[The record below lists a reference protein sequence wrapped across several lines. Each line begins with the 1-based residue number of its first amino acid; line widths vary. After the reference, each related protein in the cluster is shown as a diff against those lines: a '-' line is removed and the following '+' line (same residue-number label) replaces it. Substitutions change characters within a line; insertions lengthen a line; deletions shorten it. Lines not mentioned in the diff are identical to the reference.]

1 MGVISHLFGL
11 SKRGVRMKKMGKWLL
26 SVLVAVSLTMPVLA
40 DANVQSTGAE
50 STYGVQAADES
61 SEAVFATESES
72 VMEAESG
79 TETES
84 ESQTESTSETESES
98 QTESETEEETE
109 DPVDVKL
116 DDYLN
121 TSVVLKKAAC
131 TGFGKVEVQ
140 WQPFSMMDVEGYR
153 VYRRTEDSKWKRLA
167 DVAGTLTSYTDTTAQ
182 NGQKYYYTV
191 RAKQTFE
198 NIEYLSQYDK
208 NGVSC
213 TAMPKAPVIYSE
225 LTGSNSAKLTWT
237 AVNGAELYRIYIK
250 DDATGKWKR
259 TAQVTGKSYQ
269 LKNLVCGK
277 KYSYTVR
284 AFKKVNG
291 KETASAY
298 NGKGLEIQTV
308 PDTPVLNKP
317 SLNKADG
324 SVKVSW
330 KEAAGATE
338 YRVYRKNN
346 AKDAFKLIGTTKST
360 SYADKTAQIGQK
372 YIYTVKATAISGKDR
387 SYSDF
392 DHQGISTTV
401 KLGTPSL
408 KKISTSSYKSITVG
422 WNAVARADGY
432 RVYRKEVGGTWKR
445 IAQVKGG
452 QKESYTDKTAQSA
465 KVYIYTVRAYC
476 ESDGTVYLSNYDQ
489 TGTYW
494 IDTPKMKTAVA
505 YGEVCEAKHNQI
517 RYDIMVGWE
526 EVEGA
531 DGYYV
536 YRKVGSGKWKKVKEY
551 KAADSVG
558 DLFIDMDLEKGTTY
572 SYTVRAYCN
581 VNGKIVLG
589 GYDPKGSTATAK
601 VR

>member
-1 MGVISHLFGL
+1 
-11 SKRGVRMKKMGKWLL
+11 MKKMGKWMLSLL
-26 SVLVAVSLTMPVLA
+26 MAVSLAMPVLA
-40 DANVQSTGAE
+40 DVNVQGTGAE
-50 STYGVQAADES
+50 STYDMQTADES
-61 SEAVFATESES
+61 SEVVLPIESES
-72 VMEAESG
+72 VVESESSV
-79 TETES
+79 ETES
-84 ESQTESTSETESES
+84 ESQTESESASETESES

-109 DPVDVKL
+109 DPVDVEL

-121 TSVVLKKAAC
+121 TSVVLQKAAC
-131 TGFGKVEVQ
+131 TGFGKVEIQ
-140 WQPFSMMDVEGYR
+140 WQPFSLLDVEGYR
-153 VYRRTEDSKWKRLA
+153 VYRKTADSKWKRLA
-167 DVAGTLTSYTDTTAQ
+167 DVAGTATSYTDTTAQ
-182 NGQKYYYTV
+182 DGQKYYYTV
-191 RAKQTFE
+191 RAKQHFE

-213 TAMPKAPVIYSE
+213 TATPKAPVIYGE
-225 LTGSNSAKLTWT
+225 LTGYNSAKLTWS
-237 AVNGAELYRIYIK
+237 AVNGADFYRVYIK
-250 DDATGKWKR
+250 DDATGKWKK

-277 KYSYTVR
+277 KYSYTIR

-298 NGKGLEIQTV
+298 NSKGLEIQTV
-308 PDTPVLNKP
+308 PETPVLNKP

-330 KEAAGATE
+330 KEVAGATE
-338 YRVYRKNN
+338 YRVYRKNT

-360 SYADKTAQIGQK
+360 SYADKTAKIGQK

-401 KLGTPSL
+401 KLGTPAL
-408 KKISTSSYKSITVG
+408 KKISSTSYKSITVG

-452 QKESYTDKTAQSA
+452 QKTSYTDKTAQSA

-476 ESDGTVYLSNYDQ
+476 ESDGTLYLSNYDQ

-494 IDTPKMKTAVA
+494 IDTPKMKEAVA

-517 RYDIMVGWE
+517 RYDIMAGWE
-526 EVEGA
+526 EIEGA

-536 YRKVGSGKWKKVKEY
+536 YRKVGSGKWKKVREY
-551 KAADSVG
+551 EVTDDSVG
-558 DLFIDMDLEKGTTY
+558 GLFIDMDLEKGTTY